1 LSQGLNPDAYHISTE
16 SWLFLSCP
24 NMPVSAFLMPGCCV
38 YQVNPEVVTH
48 FIMSGKNPDT
58 GA

>member
-1 LSQGLNPDAYHISTE
+1 
-16 SWLFLSCP
+16 
-24 NMPVSAFLMPGCCV
+24 MPVTSLLKAAFSFPAQIMPASAFLLPGCSA